1 MPSVLEALDNN
12 ELIIQPSGVAPL
24 PIPEVPDAPETPET
38 PTEEPATPPEEP
50 KQPETPPEEEKV
62 QNLPVETKEQP
73 LKGKARE
80 NFAKLEQSKKEVEA
94 ENARIKAE
102 WEATQAKIKEYEE
115 KLANLP
121 DTTQF
126 QQKEQEYQKKL
137 EELQGELKLVAV
149 ERDPEFIAQY
159 DTPRAQLVNQIRAL
173 ATNQGM
179 SPQEVNAT
187 LSDQNK
193 LMEFRDSLGTAEQYR
208 FDAAY
213 RSIEEINL
221 KRNMALENRDQTY
234 QQFQKTRQEQFQK
247 QSEEFT
253 KRNLELARKL
263 ASEPFEK
270 IPALAEDPELRSR
283 VEGML
288 EGLAGGKGSEKY
300 TVEEMLRIAA
310 SSEVSKH
317 LVEVQNKVIEGTKK
331 ELEDTKTQMAE
342 LQKKLQERED
352 FINQRYGSLPSNEV
366 TGGSKPLPISD
377 KATWENIQI
386 QPR

>member
-12 ELIIQPSGVAPL
+12 ELIIQPSGAAPL
-24 PIPEVPDAPETPET
+24 PIPEVPDAPETPEVDL
-38 PTEEPATPPEEP
+38 ATPPEEP

-62 QNLPVETKEQP
+62 QNPTVETKEQP

-94 ENARIKAE
+94 ENTRIKAE

-253 KRNLELARKL
+253 KRNLELARKI

-270 IPALAEDPELRSR
+270 IPELAEAPELRTR
-283 VEGML
+283 IEGIL

-300 TVEEMLRIAA
+300 TVEEMLRIGAA
-310 SSEVSKH
+310 SEVSKH
-317 LVEVQNKVIEGTKK
+317 VVEVQNKIIEGTKK

-366 TGGSKPLPISD
+366 TGGSKPLPASD